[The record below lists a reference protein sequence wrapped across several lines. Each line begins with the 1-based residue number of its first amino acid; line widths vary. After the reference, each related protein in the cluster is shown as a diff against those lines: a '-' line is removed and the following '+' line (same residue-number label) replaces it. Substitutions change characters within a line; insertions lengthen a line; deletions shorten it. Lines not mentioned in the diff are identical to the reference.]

1 MQKNS
6 DSVIIKSTKNVC
18 LDTLETIGVT
28 KFKKILFWLDF
39 THFFKFIL
47 FLFISKLLC
56 SATFS

>member
-28 KFKKILFWLDF
+28 KFKKNIILVRLYS
-39 THFFKFIL
+39 L
-47 FLFISKLLC
+47 F
-56 SATFS
+56 